1 MPRIRRPG
9 VDMYHLLYALVTN
22 SLMAETRKWG
32 ATCTTLWRVWAT
44 SIEFRQCVEECAR
57 SECRRFDGADCPPYL
72 RALGK
77 YKATFL
83 TTIVATAACR
93 MGDGEVAI
101 CFFRF
106 NHARLGLCGE
116 VKDETDGF
124 DTGLLRVS
132 CMQCV
137 SKKSIALGGGEWER
151 ISIWDMRLRVCTHR
165 LTVREG
171 LSEVLDMRMFN
182 HRLVTGHIAGADFA
196 GHLLSTWGLTEGDG
210 VSLLRNEDGES
221 LIRVAAGAWEST
233 NRVLGV
239 WAIEVVRGEVLAT
252 AHSDGCMLWGKTW
265 LPIRRIGFHAQ
276 VSTLCTS
283 PGTWNLVLAGRRP
296 ESQVVVYDCETQ
308 VSVNVPTLKIHE
320 HRQHDVGLDGDIVMN
335 VDARAGHLVLRNWRT
350 SSVSYIPPNDNI
362 DFFRVEHGD
371 FIMITRGVF
380 AFGPVAALHAA
391 ANKQ

>member
-1 MPRIRRPG
+1 MPRIHRQR
-9 VDMYHLLYALVTN
+9 VDMHHLVYTLVTN
-22 SLMAETRKWG
+22 SLMEETRKWR
-32 ATCTTLWRVWAT
+32 CTRATLWRAWAT
-44 SIEFRQCVEECAR
+44 SIEFQKCVEECAR
-57 SECRRFDGADCPPYL
+57 VECRRFNGADCPPYL

-77 YKATFL
+77 YKPTFL
-83 TTIVATAACR
+83 TTVVATAACR
-93 MGDGEVAI
+93 MADGEVAI

-106 NHARLGLCGE
+106 KHARLGLCGE
-116 VKDETDGF
+116 VKDATDGF

-171 LSEVLDMRMFN
+171 LSHVLDMRMFN
-182 HRLVTGHIAGADFA
+182 HRLVTGHIAGRDFA

-210 VSLLRNEDGES
+210 VSLLRNADGES
-221 LIRVAAGAWEST
+221 LIRREAGVWEIT
-233 NRVLGV
+233 NQVLGV
-239 WAIEVVRGEVLAT
+239 WAIEVVREEVLAT

-265 LPIRRIGFHAQ
+265 LPIRRIGFRAQ

-283 PGTWNLVLAGRRP
+283 PGTWNLVLAGCRP

-308 VSVNVPTLKIHE
+308 VSVNVPTLKIQA
-320 HRQHDVGLDGDIVMN
+320 HRQHDVGLDGDTVMN
-335 VDARAGHLVLRNWRT
+335 VDARVGHLVLRNWRT
-350 SSVSYIPPNDNI
+350 ASVSYIPSTDKI

-371 FIMITRGVF
+371 FIMITQGVLVV
-380 AFGPVAALHAA
+380 GPVAALHAA